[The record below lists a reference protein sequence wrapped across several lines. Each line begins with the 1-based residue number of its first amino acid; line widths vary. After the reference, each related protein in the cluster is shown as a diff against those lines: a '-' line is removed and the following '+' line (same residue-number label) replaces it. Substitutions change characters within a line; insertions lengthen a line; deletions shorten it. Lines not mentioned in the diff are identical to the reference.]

1 MSLQDWLKNQWLT
14 EQRTNAK
21 EIAEYF
27 LAIDRDLQDCNVE
40 GLSEESRITIAY
52 SAALRAANA
61 ALAAEGYRAS
71 REQHHYRAIQSL
83 TYTIVAEAELIAEL
97 DQFRKKRNIISYE
110 GIGTTSMH
118 EANRMIELAENLRER
133 VLAWMKIKHSDLVER
148 V

>member
-1 MSLQDWLKNQWLT
+1 MSLQDWLKNHWLT
-14 EQRTNAK
+14 EHITSPD

-27 LAIDRDLQDCNVE
+27 IAIDRDLQDCNVE
-40 GLSEESRITIAY
+40 GLSEDSIITIAY

-83 TYTIVAEAELIAEL
+83 TYTIGVETELIAEL
-97 DQFRKKRNIISYE
+97 DQFRKKRNIITYE

-118 EANRMIELAENLRER
+118 EANRMIELAEKLREC